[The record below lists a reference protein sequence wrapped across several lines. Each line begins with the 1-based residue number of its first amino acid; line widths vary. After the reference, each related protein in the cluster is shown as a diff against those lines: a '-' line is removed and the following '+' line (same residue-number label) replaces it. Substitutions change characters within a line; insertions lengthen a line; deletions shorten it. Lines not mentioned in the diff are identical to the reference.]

1 MNKLTTEQEYKIIA
15 DIRDGKYQQI
25 GRGSSRIVFNL
36 GNNIVA
42 KIAVGRS
49 ALEQNRLETL
59 NYCQDTDCICAKIYS
74 YGKFI
79 ILMEKLQPISDQ
91 DGLFYY
97 DKNKYSDRYD
107 AMEQLGL
114 NNIYCSACDLLG
126 ETEDNYQIGISQDGS
141 YKLYDYGYKVNSET
155 PNVSR
160 FYFKN
165 NKERNKYLN
174 TLLSFLINDTNPN
187 KIHF

>member
-1 MNKLTTEQEYKIIA
+1 MKERKSMNKLTTEQEYKIIA

-42 KIAVGRS
+42 KIAVGRN
-49 ALEQNRLETL
+49 AREQNRLEIL
-59 NYCQDTDCICAKIYS
+59 NYCQDTDYICAKIYS

-126 ETEDNYQIGISQDGS
+126 ETEDNYQIGISQAGR
-141 YKLYDYGYKVNSET
+141 SEERR
-155 PNVSR
+155 VG
-160 FYFKN
+160 
-165 NKERNKYLN
+165 KEC
-174 TLLSFLINDTNPN
+174 
-187 KIHF
+187 